1 MDSPVVLKQTHG
13 PLKVKDGESYV
24 LRGTIHG
31 DCKIEPGGRLD
42 HRGFIS
48 GTLTVKAGA
57 TVRVRGMSTWT
68 RWEKAEDIEFEGYG
82 HPETGWK
89 DLPFVGPSGFTRLDA
104 AWQTCVAGLEDAVTL
119 ASLEPYIEERGKEAA
134 FDAFWAATAVIA
146 RSGRT
151 DTQLWALLSAA
162 VFHPIEGVR
171 VDDLD
176 LWSPHDCKKKLEW
189 PNLGKH
195 LTTTPELFR
204 RLLEVRNC
212 AGRSRAFDYYRA
224 ISPVL
229 RAVLALEP
237 EPSPNA
243 VAAVEKFRTML
254 RQQSTEASAHP
265 KPPVT
270 KPQTLP
276 RSKTTGNTGAK
287 RLVTADSGGEFFRPT
302 TSSPIK
308 AEIDPVD
315 SALHQLDQLIGMDEV
330 KKVVRRIAAYVAIEK
345 LRKLANLPETTN
357 TRHFVLTGNPGT
369 GKTTVVRLLGEIF
382 AGHGLLEKSTV
393 HEVRREHLVGTHY
406 GDTEKKSNK
415 QFRKALGGVL
425 FIDEAHT
432 LSPPDSSR
440 RDFGYRAIEELVP
453 FMENHRREVLVVV
466 AGYPEE
472 MEFFLNA
479 NPGLRGRFAQTIHF
493 CDYEDSHIL
502 EIFRTMCA
510 ERGYETSDEVDAA
523 CLKLVGSARKR
534 LGNQFHNGRFAR
546 QMLEMAIDGHH
557 DRLHRQILEGRT
569 FTETELGQ
577 LLVEDLPTAKE
588 IVPTRVP
595 AGVN

>member
-315 SALHQLDQLIGMDEV
+315 RRAPSARPAHW
-330 KKVVRRIAAYVAIEK
+330 
-345 LRKLANLPETTN
+345 
-357 TRHFVLTGNPGT
+357 
-369 GKTTVVRLLGEIF
+369 
-382 AGHGLLEKSTV
+382 HGRSEEGCTPD
-393 HEVRREHLVGTHY
+393 RCICR
-406 GDTEKKSNK
+406 D
-415 QFRKALGGVL
+415 RKA
-425 FIDEAHT
+425 
-432 LSPPDSSR
+432 
-440 RDFGYRAIEELVP
+440 
-453 FMENHRREVLVVV
+453 
-466 AGYPEE
+466 
-472 MEFFLNA
+472 
-479 NPGLRGRFAQTIHF
+479 
-493 CDYEDSHIL
+493 
-502 EIFRTMCA
+502 A
-510 ERGYETSDEVDAA
+510 E
-523 CLKLVGSARKR
+523 
-534 LGNQFHNGRFAR
+534 AR
-546 QMLEMAIDGHH
+546 QPARDNEYATFRAHWESRNWENDGCSSSWR
-557 DRLHRQILEGRT
+557 DLRRT
-569 FTETELGQ
+569 R
-577 LLVEDLPTAKE
+577 TAGK
-588 IVPTRVP
+588 
-595 AGVN
+595 VNCA